1 MQKQMKQDLLKQ
13 GDLEGANAINIEEEL
28 EDDVFEAVS
37 KRAWTDILLQL
48 ITKVVSLN
56 SVHGEVY
63 SIQHYVI
70 KFVSDLRQVS
80 DFFLVSSTNKT
91 YSYDITE
98 ILLKVVFN
106 TINLILYRRLLWFK
120 RLV

>member
-28 EDDVFEAVS
+28 EDDV
-37 KRAWTDILLQL
+37 
-48 ITKVVSLN
+48 

-70 KFVSDLRQVS
+70 KFVSDL
-80 DFFLVSSTNKT
+80 
-91 YSYDITE
+91 
-98 ILLKVVFN
+98 
-106 TINLILYRRLLWFK
+106 
-120 RLV
+120 